1 VFFIGKF
8 NPLGAIIKN
17 VNGSAFCVVD
27 GTKLLDMLRTRR
39 DVYRE
44 SFLMKLLL
52 FSIRFSIENLKEL
65 TKKCHQ
71 KSIIFNRFIFNLKTE
86 TQISMFKHK
95 HPYSPF
101 IPTNATKLIVGT
113 LPPPRFSIGNLKKGD
128 VDFCYGSIDG
138 LLWRILSEIFNLDLH
153 FETTQLAIQ
162 QRKNFLIKKNIG
174 ICDIVASCERK
185 KMDASDLGMEN
196 IQLRNMLHFIKLHP
210 KVKTLLL
217 TGGNSKNGPEYHLRR
232 YLKEQ
237 DIALTPISTST
248 PRIHSFTINDY
259 RIIKVVSLT
268 APTGTANRAVG
279 SNPEYKILKKE
290 APKFTTFDFRVLQY
304 KKFF

>member
-1 VFFIGKF
+1 MHI
-8 NPLGAIIKN
+8 
-17 VNGSAFCVVD
+17 
-27 GTKLLDMLRTRR
+27 
-39 DVYRE
+39 
-44 SFLMKLLL
+44 
-52 FSIRFSIENLKEL
+52 
-65 TKKCHQ
+65 
-71 KSIIFNRFIFNLKTE
+71 
-86 TQISMFKHK
+86 HK

-101 IPTNATKLIVGT
+101 IPANANKLIVGT
-113 LPPPRFSIGNLKKGD
+113 LPPPRFSMGNLKKGD

-138 LLWRILSEIFNLDLH
+138 QLWKILNEIFNLNLH

-162 QRKNFLIKKNIG
+162 QRKDFLIENNIG

-196 IQLRNMLHFIKLHP
+196 IQLRNLLLFLKLHP

-232 YLKEQ
+232 QLKEQ
-237 DIALTPISTST
+237 NITLTPISKTA
-248 PRIHSFTINDY
+248 PRIHSFKINEN
-259 RIIKVVSLT
+259 RTIKVVSLT

-279 SNPEYKILKKE
+279 SNPEYKLLKKKN
-290 APKFTTFDFRVLQY
+290 PKFNTLDFRILQY